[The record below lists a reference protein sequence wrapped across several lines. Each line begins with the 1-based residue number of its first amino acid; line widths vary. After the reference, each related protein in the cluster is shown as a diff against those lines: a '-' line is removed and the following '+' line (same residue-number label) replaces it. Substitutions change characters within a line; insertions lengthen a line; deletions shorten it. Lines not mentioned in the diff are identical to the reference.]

1 MKGFTVSLILL
12 ACIIALVTANVIYV
26 NRTIDRLEQLAGN
39 VRNTRTADAVNELY
53 TYWEKYRSFVG
64 LSVSLREIDS
74 ATENLLSLQ
83 AACNEGNDWLTEQS
97 YVLFCNA
104 LEDIRRYEKITLLNI
119 F

>member
-12 ACIIALVTANVIYV
+12 LSIIILVITNIIYV
-26 NRTIDRLEQLAGN
+26 NSTITRLERLARN
-39 VRNTRTADAVNELY
+39 VWNTRTSDAADELY
-53 TYWEKYRSFVG
+53 RYWESCRSFVG

-74 ATENLLSLQ
+74 VTENLLSLQ
-83 AACNEGNDWLTEQS
+83 AACNEGNEWLIEQS

>member
-12 ACIIALVTANVIYV
+12 AFIIVLVVLNVLYV
-26 NRTIDRLEQLAGN
+26 NRTINELEQLAGD
-39 VRNTRTADAVNELY
+39 VWHTRTADAVDELY
-53 TYWEKYRSFVG
+53 SYWEKCRSLVG

-83 AACNEGNDWLTEQS
+83 AACNEGNDWLIEQS